1 MEKKVGVEI
10 LTSDKTDFKPKDEVR
25 HKEGYYIML
34 KGSIQ
39 QEGITLVN
47 IYAPNKEAPKY
58 IKQILM
64 NIKGDIDNNTVIV
77 EDFNTPL
84 TSMYRSSRQK
94 INKKTM
100 ALSEMLDQINLIS
113 PQCSRIY
120 ILFKCTWNIF

>member
-47 IYAPNKEAPKY
+47 I
-58 IKQILM
+58 
-64 NIKGDIDNNTVIV
+64 
-77 EDFNTPL
+77 
-84 TSMYRSSRQK
+84 
-94 INKKTM
+94 
-100 ALSEMLDQINLIS
+100 
-113 PQCSRIY
+113 
-120 ILFKCTWNIF
+120 

>member
-77 EDFNTPL
+77 RDFNTL
-84 TSMYRSSRQK
+84 LHQ
-94 INKKTM
+94 
-100 ALSEMLDQINLIS
+100 
-113 PQCSRIY
+113 RID
-120 ILFKCTWNIF
+120 FPDRK